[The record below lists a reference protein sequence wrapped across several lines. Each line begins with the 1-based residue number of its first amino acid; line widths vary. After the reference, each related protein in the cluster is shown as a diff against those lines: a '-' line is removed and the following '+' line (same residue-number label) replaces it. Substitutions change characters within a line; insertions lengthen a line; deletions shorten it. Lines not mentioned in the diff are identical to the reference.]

1 MKRILVAYD
10 GDGPA
15 HRALEQGA
23 ELAEAF
29 GAELG
34 VVSVTPWR
42 GGSVPID
49 VSDDAEVHAKILKSA
64 SGWLSQRGLSA
75 TLLSPVGDPGKTIEA
90 VAEAGD
96 FDTIIVGTRGL
107 GSVGRFMNGSV
118 SEHLATDA
126 KATVVIAR

>member
-1 MKRILVAYD
+1 MTATSRRIERSNEA
-10 GDGPA
+10 PNW
-15 HRALEQGA
+15 R
-23 ELAEAF
+23 EAF

-42 GGSVPID
+42 GGRFPTD
-49 VSDDAEVHAKILKSA
+49 VWDDAEVHAKLLKSA
-64 SGWLSQRGLSA
+64 SDWLSQRGLSA
-75 TLLSPVGDPGKTIEA
+75 TLLSPAGDPGKTIET

-107 GSVGRFMNGSV
+107 GAVGRFMQGSV
-118 SEHLATDA
+118 SEHLATNA

>member
-1 MKRILVAYD
+1 MKKILVAYD
-10 GDGPA
+10 GDEPA

-23 ELAEAF
+23 ELALAF

-42 GGSVPID
+42 RGRFPTD
-49 VSDDAEVHAKILKSA
+49 VWDDAEVHRDALESA
-64 SGWLSQRGLSA
+64 NDWLSQRGLSA
-75 TLLSPVGDPGKTIEA
+75 TLLSPAGDPGKMIET

-107 GSVGRFMNGSV
+107 GLFGRFLQGSV
-118 SEHLATDA
+118 SEHLATNA
-126 KATVVIAR
+126 KATVVVAR

>member
-10 GDGPA
+10 GDEPA
-15 HRALEQGA
+15 HRALERGA

-42 GGSVPID
+42 DGRLPGHVW
-49 VSDDAEVHAKILKSA
+49 DDAEVHANALKSA
-64 SGWLSQRGLSA
+64 SDWLSRNGLSA
-75 TLLSPVGDPGKTIEA
+75 TLLSPAGDPGKTIET

-96 FDTIIVGTRGL
+96 FDTIVVGTRGV
-107 GSVGRFMNGSV
+107 GSIGRFMQGSV
-118 SEHLATDA
+118 SEHLATNS

>member
-42 GGSVPID
+42 DGRLPGD
-49 VSDDAEVHAKILKSA
+49 VWDDPEAHADALTSA
-64 SGWLSQRGLSA
+64 SDWLNQHGLSA
-75 TLLSPVGDPGKTIEA
+75 TLLSPAGDPGKTIET
-90 VAEAGD
+90 VAQAGD
-96 FDTIIVGTRGL
+96 FDTIVVGSRGL
-107 GSVGRFMNGSV
+107 GSVGRIMQGSV
-118 SEHLATDA
+118 SEHLATNS